1 MHSGRMRV
9 ERLTFVTF
17 GVIRLGFAGWLA
29 AFPRDVARR
38 AGADP
43 RARLPAAVVSA
54 VAVRELV
61 LGAGTLRAAR
71 RGGGAG
77 WVAAQGLADLADTL
91 VLLAG
96 AQRGVLDRVRAR
108 RAALLAAS
116 GVGAEA
122 AALLLRAAP
131 PGAGLTRRWAGRYP
145 RR

>member
-1 MHSGRMRV
+1 MDSSRST
-9 ERLTFVTF
+9 ERLTLVTF

-29 AFPRDVARR
+29 VRPRDVARR

-43 RARLPAAVVSA
+43 RGRLPAAVVSA
-54 VAVRELV
+54 VAARELV
-61 LGAGTLRAAR
+61 LGAGTLRAVR

-77 WVAAQGLADLADTL
+77 WVAAQGLADATDTL
-91 VLLAG
+91 VLLTG

-108 RAALLAAS
+108 RAALLAFS

-122 AALLLRAAP
+122 TVLLLRAAP
-131 PGAGLTRRWAGRYP
+131 RREPALIRRRARRYP